1 MKKLGAAR
9 LLGALAITIG
19 VALASPA
26 MAEIRVSSFEP
37 QQGFYSA
44 RVLTPWIEKMNAQ
57 LSPGAQMRLY
67 PGAILGAATAQY
79 DLVKNGVADI
89 ALVVPGYTPGVFPK
103 TSVGEIPF
111 IADTAVDLTGKLL
124 TFYEEGLISSEFE
137 DFKLVGLF
145 STPAYNYISP
155 KEGILSPE
163 QVQGMRIRAPSAYVG
178 RLIGELGASSI
189 NLPATEVYEGLERG
203 IVDATLWNLNA
214 VTTFRLHEPARYY
227 TNLNMTMTPML
238 VLMNKN
244 TYERQSAEDKAVLDQ
259 SLGRDFSEWAAQ
271 VTDDYE
277 DERREAFIAEGSVT
291 MQTPSDEQLAAW
303 HKVME
308 PAPQIWLE
316 FTSGLDPAEGQALL
330 DRLAQF

>member
-1 MKKLGAAR
+1 MKKFGAAR
-9 LLGALAITIG
+9 LLGALAVTIG
-19 VALASPA
+19 TALASPA

-44 RVLTPWIEKMNAQ
+44 RVLTPWIEEMNPQ
-57 LSPGAQMRLY
+57 LSAGAQMRLY

-79 DLVKNGVADI
+79 DLVRNGAADI

-103 TSVGEIPF
+103 TSIGEIPF
-111 IADTAVDLTGKLL
+111 IADNAVELTNILM
-124 TFYEEGLISSEFE
+124 TMYEEGLISSEYE

-145 STPAYNYISP
+145 TTPAYNYITP
-155 KEGILSPE
+155 KEGVMSPE
-163 QVQGMRIRAPSAYVG
+163 QIQGMRIRAPSAYVG

-214 VTTFRLHEPARYY
+214 MTTFRLHEPARYF

-244 TYERQSAEDKAVLDQ
+244 TYERLSAEDKAVLDQ
-259 SLGRDFSEWAAQ
+259 SLGRNFSEWAAQ

-277 DERREAFIAEGSVT
+277 NERRDAYLAEGRVT

-303 HKVME
+303 HQAME
-308 PAPQIWLE
+308 KAPQIWLE
-316 FTSGLDPAEGQALL
+316 FTSGLDPVEGQALL
-330 DRLAQF
+330 DRLAKF